1 MYNNLCD
8 FNRGDE
14 QTMWC
19 KVWKL
24 NVPERVRTFT
34 WLVLHNRLLTNS
46 LKNVMGLGH
55 AMCYYCRDVEETSLH
70 VLRDCPLA
78 KDLWYHVIPVSSR
91 GAFFMQNFY
100 DWINFNLNNYVPWSS
115 TVSWCDIW
123 AIVCHCLWTWRNKEL
138 HVEGYVRPVEQVKQV
153 MNMVKDYMHASHSS
167 NIVMGRQQIVSM
179 IKWVPPKDNFI
190 KINTDGAYKDNSIAG
205 CGGVI
210 RGSEGEWIGGFAKCV
225 GMCNAFVA
233 ELWGVLE
240 GLRFVRRLGFSRVE
254 LNIDSQAVVQAIKSK
269 CSHSLVGGSL
279 LKQIWRLLEMDWE
292 VEVSHI
298 YREAN
303 KCADALANIGCSLD
317 YETLYYDVCPAQ
329 LSDLVAT
336 DSMGISTPR
345 LIFV

>member
-1 MYNNLCD
+1 
-8 FNRGDE
+8 
-14 QTMWC
+14 
-19 KVWKL
+19 
-24 NVPERVRTFT
+24 
-34 WLVLHNRLLTNS
+34 
-46 LKNVMGLGH
+46 
-55 AMCYYCRDVEETSLH
+55 
-70 VLRDCPLA
+70 
-78 KDLWYHVIPVSSR
+78 
-91 GAFFMQNFY
+91 MQNFY

-329 LSDLVAT
+329 LSDLVAA